1 MKLSEI
7 VRRYREEH
15 GLSIRQFAKQ
25 CDISHSKLERLK
37 ILYIEGDISKDIYT
51 QKRDKVKVELEQI
64 RAEQSEVD
72 YAALER
78 ILDSG
83 WRTMYDLIGPEDRAH
98 FWRTILHHVEVLP
111 DGTYKPW
118 FNGPVG

>member
-1 MKLSEI
+1 MLDAANVKPKISKQNERSNANRMKSL
-7 VRRYREEH
+7 
-15 GLSIRQFAKQ
+15 QA
-25 CDISHSKLERLK
+25 KLERIK
-37 ILYIEGDISKDIYT
+37 NLYIDGDISKDIYT

-78 ILDSG
+78 VLNSG

-98 FWRTILHHVEVLP
+98 FWRTILHHIEVLP